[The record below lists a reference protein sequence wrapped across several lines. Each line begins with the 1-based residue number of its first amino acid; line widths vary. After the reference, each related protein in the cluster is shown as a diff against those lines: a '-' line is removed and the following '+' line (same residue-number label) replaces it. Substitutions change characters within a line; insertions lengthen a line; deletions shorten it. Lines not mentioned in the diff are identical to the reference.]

1 MMRKLLFS
9 IILVAL
15 FFGTTPA
22 KTVIKLGTTAPKGS
36 IWCQILKEMGFLW
49 KEATGGEVTL
59 KILAGG
65 KLGNESE
72 MIKKMRIQ
80 QIQAAA
86 ISAAGLAEIDRSAYA
101 VMIPLMFE
109 SYEEWDYVRKEMN
122 LDMEQRLEEKGF
134 HVLTWSDVGWVHFFS
149 KQPMLSPV
157 ELEKMKLAASV
168 TQPVIV
174 EITKWAGF
182 RPIPITTADMVA
194 GLQTG
199 LIDAFYVPIYVAEA
213 SNLYRYAKNMNGMK
227 WAPLQGAVVI
237 RSEDWEKV
245 DPAYQAKLREIA
257 NQIGEKLRKDTRS
270 RESASLEAMKKRG
283 LKVWDIDD
291 QTMKEWYKRTA
302 AAYPR
307 IRTELL
313 TPEVFDKVQRLRDAY
328 RSGKADG
335 R

>member
-1 MMRKLLFS
+1 MRKLLFS
-9 IILVAL
+9 MMILGL
-15 FFGTTPA
+15 FFSSVPA
-22 KTVIKLGTTAPKGS
+22 KTVIKLGTTAPKAS
-36 IWCQILKEMGFLW
+36 NWYQILKEMGFLW
-49 KEATGGEVTL
+49 KQATGGEVTL
-59 KILAGG
+59 RILAGG

-122 LDMEQRLEEKGF
+122 QDMEKRLQEKGF

-149 KQPMLSPV
+149 KEPMQSPSQ
-157 ELEKMKLAASV
+157 LEKMKLAASV

-182 RPIPITTADMVA
+182 RPVPITTADMVA

-213 SNLYRYAKNMNGMK
+213 SNLYRYAKNMNELK

-237 RSEDWEKV
+237 RSADWDKV
-245 DPAYQAKLREIA
+245 GSEHQAKIREIA
-257 NQIGEKLRKDTRS
+257 NQVGEKLRSETRS

-283 LKVWDIDD
+283 LKVWEVDD
-291 QTMKEWYKRTA
+291 ETRKEWYQRTA

-328 RSGKADG
+328 RAGKANE

>member
-1 MMRKLLFS
+1 MRKLLFS
-9 IILVAL
+9 MMILSL
-15 FFGTTPA
+15 FFSSATA
-22 KTVIKLGTTAPKGS
+22 KTVIKLGTTAPKAS
-36 IWCQILKEMGFLW
+36 NWYQILKEMGFLW

-59 KILAGG
+59 RILAGG

-109 SYEEWDYVRKEMN
+109 SYEEWDYVREEMN
-122 LDMEQRLEEKGF
+122 QDMEKRLQEKGF

-149 KQPMLSPV
+149 KQPMQTPA

-182 RPIPITTADMVA
+182 RPVPITTADMVA

-213 SNLYRYAKNMNGMK
+213 SNLYRYAKNMNGLK

-237 RSEDWEKV
+237 RSEDWNKV
-245 DPAYQAKLREIA
+245 GSEHRAKIREIA
-257 NQIGEKLRKDTRS
+257 RQIGEKLRRETRG

-283 LKVWDIDD
+283 LKVWEVDD
-291 QTMKEWYKRTA
+291 ETRKEWYQRTT
-302 AAYPR
+302 AAYPK
-307 IRTELL
+307 IRNELL
-313 TPEVFDKVQRLRDAY
+313 TPEVFDKVLRLREAY
-328 RSGKADG
+328 RAGKAEG